1 MTIMQLELP
10 RVLLSAI
17 MKKLL
22 SRITI
27 ALFVTLYACYPVHVM
42 ADEKD
47 EGRFKGYNS
56 STESGYPSIY
66 VLDSKTG
73 EVKFCSAVDMY
84 NTGIEGSCKIL
95 KVEK

>member
-1 MTIMQLELP
+1 
-10 RVLLSAI
+10 

-42 ADEKD
+42 ADEND
-47 EGRFKGYNS
+47 EGRYKGFDAKTQEGNRS
-56 STESGYPSIY
+56 HSLY

-73 EVKFCSAVDMY
+73 EVKFCSAVDTY
-84 NTGIEGSCKIL
+84 NTRIQARCIIL

>member
-1 MTIMQLELP
+1 
-10 RVLLSAI
+10 

-27 ALFVTLYACYPVHVM
+27 VLFVTLWACYPVHVM

-47 EGRFKGYNS
+47 EGRYKGFDVS
-56 STESGYPSIY
+56 KQEGHHSIY

-73 EVKFCSAVDMY
+73 EVRWCWASDYKS
-84 NTGIEGSCKIL
+84 GIEGSCKIL

>member
-1 MTIMQLELP
+1 
-10 RVLLSAI
+10 

-42 ADEKD
+42 ADEND
-47 EGRFKGYNS
+47 EGRYKGYNS

-73 EVKFCSAVDMY
+73 EVKWCYAVA
-84 NTGIEGSCKIL
+84 GIDGMQGGCLIM
-95 KVEK
+95 KVDK